1 MQPFA
6 ALTPAQ
12 FFQQNA
18 FTHPESFLCGNTIST
33 GNPTNG
39 PLAGMEQMP
48 DYDNHEGVFFRAD
61 AESSCL
67 FFAFIHHTNRGQ
79 AQGGT
84 RFFSYETMQDLLSDG
99 LRLSKAMSEKCAV
112 AGLWWG
118 GGKSIIC
125 PVGFSIKD
133 ATPER
138 RKVIFANFGKFIA
151 SLHGAYVAAEDMNTT
166 PEDMQTILS
175 QNRFVTCIP
184 KTAGGSGNPSPFTAE
199 GVFKSMLA
207 TARVLEGKSDLSG
220 MSVSIQG
227 LGNVGGAL
235 ARYVLESGVSRL
247 YVTDLMQERMEQ
259 VKSWAPN
266 VVEIVSSKEALLSQ
280 PCDIFAPC
288 AGGKVI
294 DDQTIEW
301 LKCRYV
307 IGAANN
313 QLERPER
320 HAAMLHAK
328 GILYLP
334 DFFINRMGIINC
346 ANEQYGWLETTLQEE
361 VVKIYEDTVHLLEES
376 RNRNISP
383 QEMAMIQ
390 AGEAMK
396 KMHPIWPGRG
406 KQLIQ
411 KAANERL

>member
-1 MQPFA
+1 MHHFA
-6 ALTPAQ
+6 ALTPAE
-12 FFQQNA
+12 FFQQNIQSR
-18 FTHPESFLCGNTIST
+18 PEGFLCGNSVSV
-33 GNPTNG
+33 TNSSQSA
-39 PLAGMEQMP
+39 LAGMEQMT
-48 DYDNHEGVFFRAD
+48 DYDQHEGVFYRAD
-61 AESSCL
+61 VESGCL
-67 FFAFIHHTNRGQ
+67 FFAFIHNTNRGQ

-84 RFFSYETMQDLLSDG
+84 RFFSYDNMLDLLSDG

-125 PVGFSIKD
+125 PVGFSIRE
-133 ATPER
+133 ATTEK

-184 KTAGGSGNPSPFTAE
+184 KHAGGSGNPSPFTAE

-207 TARVLEGKSDLSG
+207 TASVYEGKSDLSG
-220 MSVSIQG
+220 MSVAVQG
-227 LGNVGGAL
+227 LGNVGNAL
-235 ARYVLESGVSRL
+235 ARYVLNSGVAKL
-247 YVTDLMQERMEQ
+247 YVTDLMQDRMEM
-259 VKSWAPN
+259 VKSWSPEI
-266 VVEIVSSKEALLSQ
+266 VEILPSKEALLSQ
-280 PCDIFAPC
+280 SCDIFSPC

-294 DDQTIEW
+294 DDHSIEL

-313 QLERPER
+313 QLERPEK
-320 HAAMLHAK
+320 HAARLHEK

-346 ANEQYGWLETTLQEE
+346 ANEQYGWLESTLQDE
-361 VVKIYEDTVHLLEES
+361 VVKIYDDTVNLLTAS
-376 RNRNISP
+376 RQRGLSP

-390 AGEAMK
+390 AGEALTK
-396 KMHPIWPGRG
+396 VHPIWPNRG
-406 KQLIQ
+406 KQLVQ
-411 KAANERL
+411 KAASERS

>member
-1 MQPFA
+1 MQHFA
-6 ALTPAQ
+6 ALTPAD
-12 FFQQNA
+12 FFQQNV
-18 FTHPESFLCGNTIST
+18 ESQPNGFLCGKTVSVV
-33 GNPTNG
+33 NPAQTA
-39 PLAGMEQMP
+39 LSGMEQMP
-48 DYDNHEGVFFRAD
+48 DYDQHEGVFFRAD
-61 AESSCL
+61 AESGCL
-67 FFAFIHHTNRGQ
+67 FFAFIHNTNRGQ

-84 RFFSYETMQDLLSDG
+84 RFYSYNTMLDLLSDG

-125 PVGFSIKD
+125 PVGFTVKD
-133 ATPER
+133 ATPEK

-184 KTAGGSGNPSPFTAE
+184 KQTGGSGNPSPFTAE

-207 TARVLEGKSDLSG
+207 TVAVMEGKSDLSG
-220 MSVSIQG
+220 MRISIQG

-235 ARYVLESGVSRL
+235 ARYVIQSGVTKL
-247 YVTDLMQERMEQ
+247 YITDLVQERMETI
-259 VKSWAPN
+259 KSWAPE
-266 VVEIVSSKEALLSQ
+266 VVEILPSKESLLQ
-280 PCDIFAPC
+280 QECDIFAPC

-294 DDQTIEW
+294 DDQSIP
-301 LKCRYV
+301 LLRCRYI

-313 QLERPER
+313 QLERSEE
-320 HAAMLHAK
+320 HAAQLHQM

-346 ANEQYGWLETTLQEE
+346 ANEQYGWLESTLQEE
-361 VVKIYEDTVHLLEES
+361 VVKIYDDTVQLLQES
-376 RNRNISP
+376 RRRGISP
-383 QEMAMIQ
+383 QQMAMIQ
-390 AGEAMK
+390 AAEALTRV
-396 KMHPIWPGRG
+396 HPIWPNRG

-411 KAANERL
+411 KAASER